1 MYFLFAIYNLIIYL
15 LSMLNKTLKNNLQI
29 GDNVWVYLNK
39 SKIHSGCYGS
49 AVVGK
54 IVGFTKKRIKCE
66 TSLGYGANGEEFLIA
81 NYLPKNVEPIREI

>member
-1 MYFLFAIYNLIIYL
+1 
-15 LSMLNKTLKNNLQI
+15 MLNKTLKNNLKI

-49 AVVGK
+49 AVAGK

-66 TSLGYGANGEEFLIA
+66 TSLGFYRNTEQKLIA
-81 NYLPKNVEPIREI
+81 NYLPKNVELIRELQ

>member
-1 MYFLFAIYNLIIYL
+1 MKTN
-15 LSMLNKTLKNNLQI
+15 NKKEKINI